1 MQSTAFSVF
10 VCGNGLWVYG
20 FKGMNE
26 AKQILRYENMN
37 DEDQIIYK
45 RHIENRRI
53 EMGVTETAI
62 DKGKRQRSID

>member
-1 MQSTAFSVF
+1 
-10 VCGNGLWVYG
+10 
-20 FKGMNE
+20 MNE